1 MSPVLNISV
10 VTLRMSSRRVTLL
23 RRFGLIVQGYLLRM
37 NLKKMRPTF
46 LKCMW
51 MNAGLRIKSVSVE
64 RRDDAEYRPRNHRGD
79 WSVRMAV
86 TRFANTEPSPKN
98 SPCNNSNQL
107 TSAVVFDELMLLF
120 KYLRAA
126 VVPFQPSPCPF
137 YLPPPP
143 FFLSDP
149 TSLLGKRI
157 SFLPHYFLF
166 HFFYSELNPYLSCLP
181 PLGVTQA
188 LLFFF
193 S

>member
-126 VVPFQPSPCPF
+126 VVPFQPSPCPC
-137 YLPPPP
+137 YLPPSFFFVRPHLVAGKENLLSSP
-143 FFLSDP
+143 LFPISFFLFRTQP
-149 TSLLGKRI
+149 LP
-157 SFLPHYFLF
+157 FLPSSSWGYA
-166 HFFYSELNPYLSCLP
+166 SP
-181 PLGVTQA
+181 A
-188 LLFFF
+188 LFF